1 MSDVAM
7 GQGLARTWTKIAL
20 ATLGALVVGLLGAE
34 VSARLLGYS
43 PAVDTRATSPWTAF
57 DTELGWTNN
66 PGARLSSGIGF
77 ATIEADGS
85 RRTKPHPI
93 AEPRGVVLVLGCSY
107 TLGFG
112 VDDKDAFAWKLQE
125 RFPEFDVKNFGTAG
139 YGTYQSLLRFR
150 RFQREGHPAPVLV
163 VFGFADFH
171 GARDRATR
179 SFMGNTRAYVAPH
192 VDLSNRRLV
201 EKPGRFTPMSAPA
214 RVFALWNLAEWTYKR
229 EVEYAPDDEKTIEI
243 HRATLLQLRREIEAA
258 GSRLLVANL
267 WTTPLDRPSWHE
279 FFRLQGFHVAEC
291 VSDRLP
297 YAHPDL
303 FWNLR
308 HADCVEEALRRER
321 LLDD

>member
-1 MSDVAM
+1 M
-7 GQGLARTWTKIAL
+7 WTKIAL
-20 ATLGALVVGLLGAE
+20 ATLGALLVGLMGAE
-34 VSARLLGYS
+34 VAARLLGYS
-43 PAVDTRATSPWTAF
+43 PAVDTTVASPWTAY
-57 DTELGWTNN
+57 DPELGWIDN
-66 PGARLSSGIGF
+66 PGAHLSSGRGM

-85 RRTKPHPI
+85 RRTKLRPLADPK
-93 AEPRGVVLVLGCSY
+93 AVVLVLGCSY

-112 VDDKDAFAWKLQE
+112 VDDKDTFAWKLQE
-125 RFPEFDVKNFGTAG
+125 RFPEFDVENFGTAG

-150 RFQREGHPAPVLV
+150 RFLRERHTAPALV

-192 VDLSNRRLV
+192 VDLENGRLV
-201 EKPGRFTPMSAPA
+201 EKPGKFIPMTPPA
-214 RVFALWNLAEWTYKR
+214 KVFALWNLAEWTYKR
-229 EVEYAPDDEKTIEI
+229 EVEYAPDDAKTVEI
-243 HRATLLQLRREIEAA
+243 HRATLLQLRREVEAA
-258 GSRLLVANL
+258 GSTLLVADL
-267 WTTPLDRPSWHE
+267 WTMAPDRPSWHE
-279 FFRLQGFHVAEC
+279 FFQSQQFRLAEC

-308 HADCVEEALRRER
+308 HADCIEEATRRER